1 MKRLIALTG
10 VVVAAALVSEI
21 AAAIPRGPVAPPSGG
36 FPLIFYLEVGIVL
49 LGGASALAF
58 LLWQPSN
65 APGMFGVGLYT
76 LIMGLVFFTIFPVW
90 LSGEWLLD
98 GALVLAAVLAAL
110 GLALLLT
117 SGAILIGGPR
127 PRALALGLAGGPSL
141 LALGWV
147 AAFVGAREG
156 VRHIALSPTILVA
169 ALALLVLGGLL
180 ALLGRQRGGVILPVI
195 LACGGAVF
203 TIALLLARGPSDW
216 ASGAPSLH
224 LYSFPIAVIGKAIS
238 LAIMHVTQRASTA
251 PSTSP
256 SGSPSTP
263 TGTWPVPG
271 RGRRARGLGR

>member
-1 MKRLIALTG
+1 MKRLAALAA

-21 AAAIPRGPVAPPSGG
+21 AATIPRGPTAPPPEG

-49 LGGASALAF
+49 LGGVSALAF

-65 APGMFGVGLYT
+65 APGMLGVGLYT
-76 LIMGLVFFTIFPVW
+76 LIMGLVFFTVFPVW
-90 LSGEWLLD
+90 LSGQWLLD
-98 GALVLAAVLAAL
+98 GALVLAAILAAL

-117 SGAILIGGPR
+117 SGALLTGGVR
-127 PRALALGLAGGPSL
+127 TRALALGLAGGPGL

-147 AAFVGAREG
+147 AAFVGARAG
-156 VRHIALSPTILVA
+156 VRHTVISPALLVA

-180 ALLGRQRGGVILPVI
+180 ALLGRQRGGVILPVV

-203 TIALLLARGPSDW
+203 TIALLLARGPGDW

-238 LAIMHVTQRASTA
+238 LAIMHVTQRAHTSA
-251 PSTSP
+251 PDSP
-256 SGSPSTP
+256 SMSTGP
-263 TGTWPVPG
+263 WRVTV
-271 RGRRARGLGR
+271 RDAQARGLNR